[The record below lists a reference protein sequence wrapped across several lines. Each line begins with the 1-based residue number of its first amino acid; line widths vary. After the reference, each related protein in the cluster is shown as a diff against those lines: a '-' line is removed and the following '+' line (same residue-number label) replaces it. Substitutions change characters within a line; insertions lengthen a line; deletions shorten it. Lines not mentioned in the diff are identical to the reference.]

1 MGTGGNGQHFFPLTS
16 LQIGD
21 LQSYLS
27 RLCLFL
33 ATESN
38 RLYILVDNRPWLNH
52 LDSRPAHLWQ
62 LMVTKSRLSPFANTR
77 GQKERKGF
85 KFKKKINFK
94 GISRSNISDIR
105 KLEKW
110 FALISAAALSQKE
123 SLLPVKNF
131 RNAKLLNNELHRTL
145 YGFIVFEVDWND
157 VRGMNYL
164 NELQTNTSL
173 ALEAKLME
181 RWEFDS
187 IEQASNCIRSWFS
200 GTHFELVWLQAYLDS
215 TLGEVFHDAQENFST
230 PDCNGDFAINCTKN
244 GSVEDSSS
252 PGGLKNEFSVYP
264 ARVECRESTLQ
275 TPPPPTG
282 PYKRRKIT
290 KPIPYEDGVDKFP
303 LGVQNESIDLPKIS
317 VASSSPSSRTET
329 TVEATQHRDVLI
341 LFRFNDHD
349 LPFKLRQII
358 MSDVRL
364 LTLLESGLPSWVIFL
379 QSYPLFCHLYR
390 PWMCLVARALYVLIS
405 VVTVVIGFYDLYK
418 NVPVLKA
425 TVSSV
430 FGPLFDWIETWEMLS
445 RIKYLGTMLFLHNFE
460 KAVKW
465 FLMATRSFKS
475 FFSVLTQPF
484 AGPVMELVEVF
495 LPFWNGCFQAVESF
509 LTVIWVLIDST
520 CGLVMKIIQLLLSPV
535 WFILG
540 VIGSIVSAIVYPI
553 IWAIQEILYTP
564 IRLLLVLA
572 SFVAYIFSCMI
583 EFVREIWLF
592 ASSIFQLKSAAE
604 AGTYEISLWRSLWND
619 LFSQVFRAIRSIING
634 FVAFFVACNRHRLS
648 IYNHMQ
654 EFFFQLSCLAG
665 RNQTTNFNYRRRYG
679 AQDQM
684 QSRRKTQGRYPE
696 QTPEKPDLKRCAS
709 SHMQHS
715 LDYRTPSRMLT
726 L

>member
-1 MGTGGNGQHFFPLTS
+1 MATGGIGQHFFPLTS

-21 LQSYLS
+21 LLSYLS

-105 KLEKW
+105 KFEKW

-123 SLLPVKNF
+123 SLLPVKKL
-131 RNAKLLNNELHRTL
+131 RNAMLLNNELHRTL

-164 NELQTNTSL
+164 NELQTDTSL
-173 ALEAKLME
+173 ALEAKLMK

-215 TLGEVFHDAQENFST
+215 TLGEVFHDAQDNFST
-230 PDCNGDFAINCTKN
+230 DSCYGDCAKN
-244 GSVEDSSS
+244 GFVEDSSS
-252 PGGLKNEFSVYP
+252 HGGLRSEFSVYP
-264 ARVECRESTLQ
+264 AHVECRETTLQ

-290 KPIPYEDGVDKFP
+290 KPIPYEGGVDMFP
-303 LGVQNESIDLPKIS
+303 LGVQNESIDSPKIS
-317 VASSSPSSRTET
+317 GASSSHSSRTEST
-329 TVEATQHRDVLI
+329 AEATQHRDVLI

-358 MSDVRL
+358 MSDLRL

-460 KAVKW
+460 KAIKW
-465 FLMATRSFKS
+465 FLMATHSFKS

-484 AGPVMELVEVF
+484 AGPVMELVEVI

-509 LTVIWVLIDST
+509 LTVIWVLIDSS
-520 CGLVMKIIQLLLSPV
+520 CGLVMNIIQMLLSPV
-535 WFILG
+535 WFILH

-572 SFVAYIFSCMI
+572 SFVAYIFSCII

-592 ASSIFQLKSAAE
+592 ANSIFQLKSATE

-619 LFSQVFRAIRSIING
+619 LFSQIFRAIRSIING

-654 EFFFQLSCLAG
+654 DFFFRLSCLAG
-665 RNQTTNFNYRRRYG
+665 RNRTMNFNYRRSYG

-684 QSRRKTQGRYPE
+684 QSRRKAQGRHPE
-696 QTPEKPDLKRCAS
+696 QTPEEPNLKRYAS

-715 LDYRTPSRMLT
+715 LDYRTPSRTQT